1 MRTTI
6 QPPHDISELESTLRM
21 SRIRVLPDDIA
32 NRIAAGE
39 VVERPASIVK
49 ELIENSLDAGAT
61 KIAVN
66 VEEGGRRFIRV
77 TDNGEGMIAEDAA
90 TCVLRHA
97 TSKLYNPED
106 LFAIKTLGFRGEAL
120 PSIAS
125 VSRLTLET
133 QAGTGIGTAIEI
145 AGGQIVAQREGA
157 FPQGTQITVE
167 DLFYNVPARRK
178 FLRSDSYELSQVTS
192 YCTHYALAFPEIHFL
207 LSSGS
212 FEVLATP
219 PVSGFRDRIFQ
230 IFGNDLLDELVEY
243 RREFGRSGLKI
254 HVFTSRPHI
263 QKYNRSSMFFFVN
276 RRLVRDR
283 TIMHAVGEAYRSM
296 LPGGTFPVVILFVT
310 LPYEDVDVNVHPSK
324 TEVRFKHGGFIHD
337 SIRDTIV
344 AGLTSDKTIVAMQ
357 SASAPGSP
365 YGLPE
370 PAPRMPESWAGDD
383 PILNAPFALQPPPVN
398 LEGQERHLE
407 LTYGAAANPAV
418 SVEPRAEA
426 PAYADFD
433 RVKREV
439 RPLGQLRDSFIV
451 ATDLTGL
458 ILIDQHVAHERVLFE
473 NYFRQKLAGKLE
485 VQRLLMPIVVE
496 LPPRQLVILDN
507 IIPELAQNGFEV
519 EPFGP
524 KTIAIKSAP
533 AILRAG
539 GVEKLLREL
548 LDGLER
554 ETQVM
559 NIDALKRK
567 IAATVSCH
575 AAIKINTP
583 LDETKM
589 RWLVGELMKTD
600 VPTVC
605 PHGRPII
612 LRYDL
617 REIERAFKRA

>member
-1 MRTTI
+1 
-6 QPPHDISELESTLRM
+6 
-21 SRIRVLPDDIA
+21 
-32 NRIAAGE
+32 
-39 VVERPASIVK
+39 
-49 ELIENSLDAGAT
+49 
-61 KIAVN
+61 
-66 VEEGGRRFIRV
+66 
-77 TDNGEGMIAEDAA
+77 
-90 TCVLRHA
+90 LRHA

-125 VSRLTLET
+125 VSRMTLET
-133 QAGTGIGTAIEI
+133 QAVSGIGTAIEI
-145 AGGQIVAQREGA
+145 AGGQILAEREGA

-192 YCTHYALAFPEIHFL
+192 YCTHYALAFPEIHFQL
-207 LSSGS
+207 NSGG

-219 PVSGFRDRIFQ
+219 AVSGFRDRIFQ
-230 IFGNDLLDELVEY
+230 VFGSDLLDELVEY
-243 RREFGRSGLKI
+243 RREFGRSGLKV

-283 TIMHAVGEAYRSM
+283 LIMHAVSEAYRNM
-296 LPGGTFPVVILFVT
+296 LPSGTFPVVILFVT

-324 TEVRFKHGGFIHD
+324 TEVRFKHQGFIHD
-337 SIRDTIV
+337 SLRDAII

-357 SASAPGSP
+357 SASTSTSP
-365 YGLPE
+365 YGLPD
-370 PAPRMPESWAGDD
+370 PPPRMPESWAGDD
-383 PILNAPFALQPPPVN
+383 PILSATFALQPPPVN

-407 LTYGAAANPAV
+407 LSYGGIEKPAAT
-418 SVEPRAEA
+418 AEA

-473 NYFRQKLAGKLE
+473 NYLRQKMAGVLE

-507 IIPELAQNGFEV
+507 IIPELSQNGFEV

-533 AILRAG
+533 AILKAG
-539 GVEKLLREL
+539 AVEKLLREL

-559 NIDALKRK
+559 NIEALKRK

>member
-1 MRTTI
+1 M
-6 QPPHDISELESTLRM
+6 P
-21 SRIRVLPDDIA
+21 RIRVLPDDVA

-61 KIAVN
+61 KIAVDIL
-66 VEEGGRRFIRV
+66 EGGRRLIRV
-77 TDNGEGMIAEDAA
+77 TDNGEGMLPEDAV
-90 TCVLRHA
+90 TCLVRHA
-97 TSKLYNPED
+97 TSKLYNSED
-106 LFAIKTLGFRGEAL
+106 LFSIKTLGFRGEAL

-133 QAGTGIGTAIEI
+133 QAAEGIGTAIEV

-167 DLFYNVPARRK
+167 ELFYNVPARRK
-178 FLRSDSYELSQVTS
+178 FLRSESYELSQVTS
-192 YCTHYALAFPEIHFL
+192 YCTHYALAFPEIQFL
-207 LSSGS
+207 LKSGS
-212 FEVLATP
+212 FEVLSTP
-219 PVSGFRDRIFQ
+219 AVSDFRERIFQ
-230 IFGNDLLDELVEY
+230 VFGSDLLDELVEHQ
-243 RREFGRSGLKI
+243 REFGRLGLKI
-254 HVFTSRPHI
+254 HVFTSRPHV
-263 QKYNRSSMFFFVN
+263 QKYNRHSMFFFVN
-276 RRLVRDR
+276 RRLVRDKI
-283 TIMHAVGEAYRSM
+283 IMHAVGEAYRNM
-296 LPGGTFPVVILFVT
+296 LPSGTYPVAILFVT
-310 LPYEDVDVNVHPSK
+310 VPFDDVDVNVHPAK
-324 TEVRFKHGGFIHD
+324 TEVRFKHQGFIHD

-344 AGLTSDKTIVAMQ
+344 TALTSDKTIVAMQ
-357 SASAPGSP
+357 ATTNSGSP
-365 YGLPE
+365 YGLPS
-370 PAPRMPESWAGDD
+370 PQPRVPDSWAGDD
-383 PILNAPFALQPPPVN
+383 PILNAPFTLQSPPVV
-398 LEGQERHLE
+398 LEGQPRHLE
-407 LTYGAAANPAV
+407 LSFGQLSEASPQPA
-418 SVEPRAEA
+418 PT
-426 PAYADFD
+426 YADFD
-433 RVKREV
+433 RVKLEV

-473 NYFRQKLAGKLE
+473 NYLRQKLAGMLE
-485 VQRLLMPIVVE
+485 VQRLLMPIVVA
-496 LPPRQLVILDN
+496 LPPRQLVILEN
-507 IIPELAQNGFEV
+507 IVPELAHNGFEV

-524 KTIAIKSAP
+524 KTVAIKTAP
-533 AILRAG
+533 AILKAG
-539 GVEKLLREL
+539 AVEKLLREL

-567 IAATVSCH
+567 IAASVSCH

-583 LDETKM
+583 LDETRM

>member
-1 MRTTI
+1 M
-6 QPPHDISELESTLRM
+6 P
-21 SRIRVLPDDIA
+21 RIRVLPDDIA

-61 KIAVN
+61 RIAVDIL
-66 VEEGGRRFIRV
+66 EGGRRLIRV
-77 TDNGEGMIAEDAA
+77 TDNGEGMVAEDAA
-90 TCVLRHA
+90 TCLLRHA
-97 TSKLYNPED
+97 TSKLYNPDD
-106 LFAIKTLGFRGEAL
+106 LFSIKTLGFRGEAL

-133 QAGTGIGTAIEI
+133 QAQTGTGTAIEV

-157 FPQGTQITVE
+157 FPQGTRITVE

-178 FLRSDSYELSQVTS
+178 FLRSESYELSQVTS

-207 LSSGS
+207 LNSGS
-212 FEVLATP
+212 IEVLSTP
-219 PVSGFRDRIFQ
+219 AVSDFRERIYQ
-230 IFGNDLLDELVEY
+230 VFGGDLLDELVEHQKG
-243 RREFGRSGLKI
+243 FGRSGLKI
-254 HVFTSRPHI
+254 HVFTSRPHV
-263 QKYNRSSMFFFVN
+263 QKYNRHSMFFFVN
-276 RRLVRDR
+276 RRLVRDKI
-283 TIMHAVGEAYRSM
+283 IMHAVSEAYRNM
-296 LPGGTFPVVILFVT
+296 LPSGTYPVVILFVT
-310 LPYEDVDVNVHPSK
+310 VPFEDVDVNVHPAK
-324 TEVRFKHGGFIHD
+324 TEVRFKHQSFIHD
-337 SIRDTIV
+337 SIRDAIV
-344 AGLTSDKTIVAMQ
+344 AGLTTDKTIVAMQ
-357 SASAPGSP
+357 ATQTGSP
-365 YGLPE
+365 WGLP
-370 PAPRMPESWAGDD
+370 APPPRVPDSWAGDD
-383 PILNAPFALQPPPVN
+383 PILNAPFALQAAPAD
-398 LEGQERHLE
+398 LEGQPRRLD
-407 LTYGAAANPAV
+407 LSFGPAEQ
-418 SVEPRAEA
+418 STQAEPS

-433 RVKREV
+433 RVKQEV

-473 NYFRQKLAGKLE
+473 NYLRQKLAGMLE

-496 LPPRQLVILDN
+496 LPPRQLVILEN
-507 IIPELAQNGFEV
+507 IVPELAQNGFEV
-519 EPFGP
+519 EPFGL
-524 KTIAIKSAP
+524 KTIAIKTAP
-533 AILRAG
+533 AILKAG
-539 GVEKLLREL
+539 SVERLLREL